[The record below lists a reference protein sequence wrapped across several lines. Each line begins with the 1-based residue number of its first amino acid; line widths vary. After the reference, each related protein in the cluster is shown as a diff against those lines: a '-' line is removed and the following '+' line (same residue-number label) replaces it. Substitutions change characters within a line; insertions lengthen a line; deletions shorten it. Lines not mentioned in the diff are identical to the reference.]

1 METRPKRG
9 AASPFSSP
17 DPNPSGTGVGSLL
30 SGQPAPPAPSGA
42 RVPRWY
48 LFGADLLLVAVALIV
63 LCKHPAP
70 MTGMEKVFGVL
81 AVVLGAGLA
90 VIATCMRDGKGS

>member
-1 METRPKRG
+1 METRPKQG
-9 AASPFSSP
+9 GHSPFSAP
-17 DPNPSGTGVGSLL
+17 DPKPSGAGMGSLL
-30 SGQPAPPAPSGA
+30 SGQPAPPTPARA

-63 LCKHPAP
+63 LAKHPAP
-70 MTGMEKVFGVL
+70 MTGLEKVFGVL

-90 VIATCMRDGKGS
+90 VIATCMRDRKGS